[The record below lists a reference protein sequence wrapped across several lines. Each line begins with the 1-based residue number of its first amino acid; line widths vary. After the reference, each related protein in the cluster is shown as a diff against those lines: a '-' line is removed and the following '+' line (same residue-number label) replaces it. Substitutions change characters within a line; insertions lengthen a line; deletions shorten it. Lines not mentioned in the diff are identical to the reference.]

1 MKQGLCCGAHC
12 VHTHDMMVL
21 ICRSHVTAGAACIVC
36 CQESYGIR
44 RTSGRTTQQV
54 LTSATH
60 AGRGGSRT
68 RGTYM
73 GHAGEKRPRNLER
86 LTAAGA
92 QSAVDMSLEH
102 EYSD

>member
-1 MKQGLCCGAHC
+1 MGFAERLAEHLAEQH
-12 VHTHDMMVL
+12 M
-21 ICRSHVTAGAACIVC
+21 
-36 CQESYGIR
+36 
-44 RTSGRTTQQV
+44 QV
-54 LTSATH
+54 LTSATD
-60 AGRGGSRT
+60 AGRGGSRA
-68 RGTYM
+68 RGTNM